1 MTTQVLIAKKS
12 DKVTVLGVESGTD
25 TLRSEFKAIVLEQG
39 RGYESIELLDSRSG
53 RIKSKKFSPTEVTTE
68 EKTKTAKKNS
78 K

>member
-1 MTTQVLIAKKS
+1 MTTQVLIAKKGE
-12 DKVTVLGVESGTD
+12 KLEVLGLESGKD

-53 RIKSKKFSPTEVTTE
+53 RIKSKKFSPTAVVVT
-68 EKTKTAKKNS
+68 EKPTAKKT

>member
-1 MTTQVLIAKKS
+1 MTTQVLIAKKG
-12 DKVTVLGVESGTD
+12 DKLEVLGLESGKD

-53 RIKSKKFSPTEVTTE
+53 RIKSKKFSPSEVVSE
-68 EKTKTAKKNS
+68 EKPKTIKK

>member
-25 TLRSEFKAIVLEQG
+25 TLKSEFKAIVLDAG
-39 RGYESIELLDSRSG
+39 RGYESIELIDSRSG
-53 RIKSKKFSPTEVTTE
+53 RTKVKKFSPVAVVE
-68 EKTKTAKKNS
+68 EKKTTKKNS

>member
-1 MTTQVLIAKKS
+1 MTTQVLIAKKGE
-12 DKVTVLGVESGTD
+12 KLEVLGLESGKD
-25 TLRSEFKAIVLEQG
+25 TLRSEFKAIVLDAG

-68 EKTKTAKKNS
+68 EKPKTAKKNS